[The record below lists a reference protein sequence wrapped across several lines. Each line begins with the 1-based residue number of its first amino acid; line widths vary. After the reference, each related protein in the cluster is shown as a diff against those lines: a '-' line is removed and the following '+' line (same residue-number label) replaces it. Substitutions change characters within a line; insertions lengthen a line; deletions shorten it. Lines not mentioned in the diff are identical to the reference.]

1 MGGETLANLQVKGI
15 RDDLYQEIKK
25 MAAAEGRHVSQQI
38 LFLVRDHL
46 AKKGSSVRATKTT
59 AQVLLELSG
68 SWEDRKD
75 ADQIIAE
82 ISHARRNSTKLSG
95 GF

>member
-1 MGGETLANLQVKGI
+1 VGGETLANLQIKGI
-15 RDDLYQEIKK
+15 QDDLYQEIKK

-38 LFLVRDHL
+38 LFLVRDYL
-46 AKKGSSVRATKTT
+46 AKKGSVRATRTT

-82 ISHARRNSTKLSG
+82 ISHARKNSTKLAG

>member
-1 MGGETLANLQVKGI
+1 LANLQIKGI
-15 RDDLYQEIKK
+15 QDDLYQEIKK
-25 MAAAEGRHVSQQI
+25 MAAEEGRHVSQQI
-38 LFLVRDHL
+38 LFLVRDYL
-46 AKKGSSVRATKTT
+46 AKKGPVCATRTT

-82 ISHARRNSTKLSG
+82 ISHARKNSTKLAG

>member
-1 MGGETLANLQVKGI
+1 MGGETLANLQIKGI
-15 RDDLYQEIKK
+15 QDDLYQEIKK

-38 LFLVRDHL
+38 LFLVRDYL
-46 AKKGSSVRATKTT
+46 AKKGSVRATRTT

-82 ISHARRNSTKLSG
+82 INHARKNSTKLAG